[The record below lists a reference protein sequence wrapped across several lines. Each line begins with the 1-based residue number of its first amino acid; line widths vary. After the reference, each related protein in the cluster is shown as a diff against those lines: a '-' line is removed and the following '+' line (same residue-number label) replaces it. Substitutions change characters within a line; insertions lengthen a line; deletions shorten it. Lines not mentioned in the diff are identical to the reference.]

1 LKLEKLV
8 KLKVLIIKKLEEVVL
23 KNSLKLPDYNLNENL
38 KELEIDENNYAVTP
52 VTSPKN

>member
-1 LKLEKLV
+1 M
-8 KLKVLIIKKLEEVVL
+8 IKKLEEMIL
-23 KNSLKLPDYNLNENL
+23 KNNLKLPDYNLNGNL

>member
-1 LKLEKLV
+1 MKLEKLV